1 MNTQTPVL
9 DNTAR
14 RRLADL
20 YRLPGFQTLASVS
33 AHSVRPNALV
43 VHLRRLKK
51 IRDLLL
57 LWTIYPATT

>member
-1 MNTQTPVL
+1 MEPKASVL
-9 DNTAR
+9 DHTFK

-20 YRLPGFQTLASVS
+20 YRLAGFQTLSSVT
-33 AHSVRPNALV
+33 AHPNRPNALV

-57 LWTIYPATT
+57 LQQNDPETT